1 MPTVDD
7 YEEKFQE
14 RVEELYVLAK
24 RMDERADDLKGA
36 AQKGYVE
43 NQETVQKLVVPLTEE
58 IREAR
63 TVLADLN
70 GASTAVKGYVNTLA
84 THIDRRNLISF
95 ILMGVCG
102 LIIVG
107 TIFWVKHANNLVS
120 EANLQ
125 VAQANATLGHKPIFL
140 PAATGLGD
148 KDDYDYV
155 RVIPDSEATLTHKNG
170 KEYPGVYAKV
180 WHK

>member
-1 MPTVDD
+1 MPTIDE
-7 YEEKFQE
+7 YEERFQE
-14 RVEELYVLAK
+14 RVEEMYVLAK

-36 AQKGYVE
+36 AIQGYAE

-84 THIDRRNLISF
+84 THIDRRNLISL

-102 LIIVG
+102 LVIVG
-107 TIFWVKHANNLVS
+107 TIFWVKHANSLVS
-120 EANLQ
+120 EANLE

-140 PAATGLGD
+140 PAATGLGGD
-148 KDDYDYV
+148 EDYDYV
-155 RVIPDSEATLTHKNG
+155 RIMPDTQTTLKHKSG
-170 KEYPGVYAKV
+170 KEYPGVYAQV